1 MKKSLVESIQNNLN
15 EDDNENQD
23 LLEQMANWLRN
34 NFQEAWGLVKAM
46 NSYDGAFDNLDYW
59 ENGEDF
65 FQTFYANN
73 IDEAVR
79 AVCYGDY
86 NYNDEYV
93 KIDVYGNLES
103 ANESDIEDEIG
114 YYTADIVDRLID
126 GYENYEEYIPEE
138 LKTML
143 QQHLATRP
151 GPSEETQEGE

>member
-1 MKKSLVESIQNNLN
+1 MKQSLIESIQNNLN
-15 EDDNENQD
+15 EDDNKNQN

-34 NFQEAWGLVKAM
+34 NFQEAWGLVRAM
-46 NSYDGAFDNLDYW
+46 NSYDGAFDNLNYW
-59 ENGEDF
+59 ENDEEF

-86 NYNDEYV
+86 TYTDDYV
-93 KIDVYGNLES
+93 RIDVYGNLES
-103 ANESDIEDEIG
+103 ANESDIEEEIG
-114 YYTADIVDRLID
+114 YYAADIIDRLID

-151 GPSEETQEGE
+151 GTSEEGE

>member
-15 EDDNENQD
+15 EDKNNEE

-34 NFQEAWGLVKAM
+34 NFQEAWELVRAM
-46 NSYDGAFDNLDYW
+46 NSYDGAFEDLDYW

-79 AVCYGDY
+79 AVCYGEY

-93 KIDVYGNLES
+93 RINAYGNLES

-114 YYTADIVDRLID
+114 YWAADIIDKLID

-138 LKTML
+138 LKAML

-151 GPSEETQEGE
+151 GPSEEGEPNE

>member
-1 MKKSLVESIQNNLN
+1 MKQSLIESIQNNLN
-15 EDDNENQD
+15 EDDNKNQN

-34 NFQEAWGLVKAM
+34 NFQEAWGLVRAM
-46 NSYDGAFDNLDYW
+46 NSYDGAFDNLNYW
-59 ENGEDF
+59 ENDEEF

-86 NYNDEYV
+86 TYTDDYV
-93 KIDVYGNLES
+93 RIDVYGNLES
-103 ANESDIEDEIG
+103 ANESDIEEEIG
-114 YYTADIVDRLID
+114 YYAADIIDRLID

-151 GPSEETQEGE
+151 GASEEGE

>member
-15 EDDNENQD
+15 EDENNEE

-34 NFQEAWGLVKAM
+34 NFQEAWGLVRAM
-46 NSYDGAFDNLDYW
+46 NSYDGAFEDLDYW

-79 AVCYGDY
+79 AVCYGEY

-93 KIDVYGNLES
+93 RINAYGNLES
-103 ANESDIEDEIG
+103 ANESDIEDEIS
-114 YYTADIVDRLID
+114 YWAADIIDKLID

-138 LKTML
+138 LKAML

-151 GPSEETQEGE
+151 GPSEEGESNE